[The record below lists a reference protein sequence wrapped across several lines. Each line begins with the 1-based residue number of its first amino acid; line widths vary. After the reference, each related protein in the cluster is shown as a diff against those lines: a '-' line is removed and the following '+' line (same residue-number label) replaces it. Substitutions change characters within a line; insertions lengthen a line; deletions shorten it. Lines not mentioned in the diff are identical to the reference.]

1 MSFELFLQFL
11 MLSIG
16 FVAVAALFLNFD
28 KKRTEKRLQL
38 ELAEYEQGLKQTKHD
53 IGNK

>member
-1 MSFELFLQFL
+1 MSFDTILLFL

-16 FVAVAALFLNFD
+16 FIAVAALFLNFD

-38 ELAEYEQGLKQTKHD
+38 ELAEYEQGHQLNNHD
-53 IGNK
+53 NEDK